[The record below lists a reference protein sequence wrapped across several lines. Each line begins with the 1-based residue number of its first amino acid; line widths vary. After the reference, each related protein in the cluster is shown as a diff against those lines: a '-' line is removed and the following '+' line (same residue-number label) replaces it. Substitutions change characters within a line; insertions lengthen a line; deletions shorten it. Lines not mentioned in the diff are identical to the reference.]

1 LTSPKAPPIMGF
13 MPELPEVETIRRGLE
28 RHLPGRRIRRA
39 EVRAPQLVTHPDWE
53 SFVIGLAGRTFGKP
67 RRVGKILFLDLDSGT
82 LLVHLGMT
90 GQLLFQDSA
99 QTAPGNAV
107 GGEQDPHAHILLHH
121 VDGTC
126 LCYRDIR
133 KFGKW
138 RLYTTREALTCPEL
152 AGLGP
157 DPLTPDFAL
166 EGFASALKR
175 TTRHIKAVL
184 LDQSVVAGMGNIYV
198 DETLHRCGL
207 RPTRRANKLS
217 ARDVRRL
224 FEAIPDVLKEALE
237 RGGTTFSDY
246 RDAEGNRGQNG
257 PALRVYG
264 RYGQPCLECGQELR
278 RTTVAGR
285 TSSWCAK
292 CQK

>member
-1 LTSPKAPPIMGF
+1 MMSHV
-13 MPELPEVETIRRGLE
+13 PELPEVETIRRGLE

-39 EVRAPQLVTHPDWE
+39 EVRAPQLVAHPDWE
-53 SFVIGLAGRTFGKP
+53 SFVIGLAGRTFRTP
-67 RRVGKILFLDLDSGT
+67 RRVGKMLILDLDSGA

-90 GQLLFQDSA
+90 GQLLFQDPS
-99 QTAPGNAV
+99 QTSPGSSV
-107 GGEQDPHAHILLHH
+107 GGGCDPHAHILLHH
-121 VDGTC
+121 ADGTC

-138 RLYTTREALTCPEL
+138 RLYAAHEAPTCPEL
-152 AGLGP
+152 ACLGP
-157 DPLTPDFAL
+157 DPLTPDFVL
-166 EGFASALKR
+166 EGFASALRR

-184 LDQSVVAGMGNIYV
+184 LDQSVVAGLGNIYV

-217 ARDVRRL
+217 AREVRRL
-224 FEAIPDVLKEALE
+224 FEGIPGVLKEALE
-237 RGGTTFSDY
+237 RRGTTFSDY
-246 RDAEGNRGQNG
+246 RDAEGNSGQNG

-264 RYGQPCLECGQELR
+264 RHGQPCPECGQELR